1 MKSLSIGVLLTL
13 ALAIHTA
20 LAQSAR
26 EPVTVEDGMKI
37 HIVMKESVVEATLE
51 NSRAR
56 QDFVSLLPLELT
68 LSDYHGT
75 EKIADLPARL
85 STDGAPEGVT
95 PETGDIAYFAPWG
108 NLAIFYRDFRYSPG
122 LVRLGRIEG
131 NVERFAGDGELK
143 VRIERAD
150 APK

>member
-1 MKSLSIGVLLTL
+1 MKGAARKRSRDARIGR
-13 ALAIHTA
+13 
-20 LAQSAR
+20 S
-26 EPVTVEDGMKI
+26 K
-37 HIVMKESVVEATLE
+37 HIVHSG
-51 NSRAR
+51 
-56 QDFVSLLPLELT
+56 P
-68 LSDYHGT
+68 
-75 EKIADLPARL
+75 
-85 STDGAPEGVT
+85 DGAPEGVT